1 MRRIFPMDLDLALLV
16 LRLALAAVLI
26 YHGIPK
32 AMDFGGTTSHMA
44 SLNLPLPAVIAGLAV
59 LIEVGGGILIL
70 IGLLTELAG
79 LLVAIEMLCAIF
91 FVHWANGFNFLNNG
105 WEHPFTVLMMA
116 LALVLAGAGT
126 YAIRSRRA

>member
-1 MRRIFPMDLDLALLV
+1 MRRIFPMDRDLALLV

-32 AMDFGGTTSHMA
+32 AMDFGGTTRFMA
-44 SLNLPLPAVIAGLAV
+44 SLDFPLPAIVAGLAV
-59 LIEVGGGILIL
+59 LVEVGCGTLIL
-70 IGLLTELAG
+70 VGLLTELAG

-91 FVHWANGFNFLNNG
+91 VVHWQHGFNFQNNG

-116 LALVLAGAGT
+116 LALVLAGAGA
-126 YAIRSRRA
+126 YAISGRRA